1 MNHIKIFLVFALAA
15 LLAGCSKENG
25 FDDRTEKGGVDVSA
39 LTVELAEETR
49 AAAVS
54 VDDFTVEFFRNG
66 SSTPEATYRYG
77 DMPGVVELPVGSYT
91 ARAFYGTNPSAA
103 WDAPYYEGRTL
114 SAFSV
119 VADQIT
125 VVSDPIVCSRANV
138 KVSVAFSDELKA
150 VMGADAKVTVKVGE
164 HGSSLDFTVTDTD
177 RFGYF
182 AYVAESHTLAAT
194 FTGEVEGLQTTET
207 KVYDDVRPGNYYKIV
222 FTIHTPVDEEPG
234 DADATLRVD
243 ASVEIENVNRSI
255 DQEDQTLVDDMR
267 PKEEGGDEPEKK
279 VPPTLVGRAPI
290 SLDKVNEVTPDSKVI
305 IDIKSVAPGGITG
318 FTVDIISDGLTEE
331 ELSGIG
337 LTSHLDLVNPGK
349 YLDALRGL
357 HFIPDNET
365 SLGGKTELS
374 FDISDFM
381 GPLAVFGNQTHQFK
395 FVVTDANGSTK
406 KTLTLKM
413 NP

>member
-125 VVSDPIVCSRANV
+125 VVSDPRSEERR
-138 KVSVAFSDELKA
+138 
-150 VMGADAKVTVKVGE
+150 VG
-164 HGSSLDFTVTDTD
+164 
-177 RFGYF
+177 
-182 AYVAESHTLAAT
+182 
-194 FTGEVEGLQTTET
+194 TEW
-207 KVYDDVRPGNYYKIV
+207 
-222 FTIHTPVDEEPG
+222 
-234 DADATLRVD
+234 
-243 ASVEIENVNRSI
+243 
-255 DQEDQTLVDDMR
+255 
-267 PKEEGGDEPEKK
+267 
-279 VPPTLVGRAPI
+279 
-290 SLDKVNEVTPDSKVI
+290 
-305 IDIKSVAPGGITG
+305 
-318 FTVDIISDGLTEE
+318 
-331 ELSGIG
+331 
-337 LTSHLDLVNPGK
+337 
-349 YLDALRGL
+349 
-357 HFIPDNET
+357 
-365 SLGGKTELS
+365 
-374 FDISDFM
+374 
-381 GPLAVFGNQTHQFK
+381 
-395 FVVTDANGSTK
+395 
-406 KTLTLKM
+406 
-413 NP
+413 